1 MKLERHAAIL
11 RVIRERRIRNQDEL
25 RTALVPLGIRAT
37 QATLSRDI
45 HELGLAKVSD
55 AEGVF
60 YGTGTDAG
68 AVRPDLGQLVRALL
82 VSVDGVGP
90 LLVLRTAAGSAG
102 ALTAA
107 LDGASWSEIIGTIAG
122 DDTVLVVTR
131 GPREREAVA
140 ERLRRSG

>member
-1 MKLERHAAIL
+1 VKLERHAAIL

-25 RTALVPLGIRAT
+25 RTALVPLGVRAT

-45 HELGLAKVSD
+45 HELGLVKVSD
-55 AEGVF
+55 ADGVF
-60 YGTGTDAG
+60 YGTGTEAG
-68 AVRPDLGQLVRALL
+68 ALRPDLGQLVRALL
-82 VSVDGVGP
+82 VSSDGVGP

-107 LDGASWSEIIGTIAG
+107 IDGAGWSEVIGTIAG

-131 GPREREAVA
+131 GPRERETVA

>member
-1 MKLERHAAIL
+1 VKLERHAAIL

-45 HELGLAKVSD
+45 HELGLVKVSD

-60 YGTGTDAG
+60 YGTGTEAG
-68 AVRPDLGQLVRALL
+68 ALRPDLGQLVRALL
-82 VSVDGVGP
+82 VSADGVGP

-107 LDGASWSEIIGTIAG
+107 IDGAGWSEVIGTIAG

>member
-1 MKLERHAAIL
+1 VKLERHAAIL

-25 RTALVPLGIRAT
+25 RTALAEARITAT

-45 HELGLAKVSD
+45 HELGLVKVSD

-68 AVRPDLGQLVRALL
+68 ALRPDLGQLVRALL
-82 VSVDGVGP
+82 VSADGVGP

-107 LDGASWSEIIGTIAG
+107 IDGAGWSEVIGTIAG

-140 ERLRRSG
+140 ARLKRSG

>member
-1 MKLERHAAIL
+1 VKLERHAAIL

-25 RTALVPLGIRAT
+25 RTALVPLGVRAT

-45 HELGLAKVSD
+45 HELGLVKVSD
-55 AEGVF
+55 ADGVF
-60 YGTGTDAG
+60 YGTGTEAG
-68 AVRPDLGQLVRALL
+68 ALRPDLGQLVRALL
-82 VSVDGVGP
+82 VSSDGVGP

-107 LDGASWSEIIGTIAG
+107 IDGAGWSEVIGTVAG

>member
-11 RVIRERRIRNQDEL
+11 RAIRARRIRNQDEL
-25 RTALVPLGIRAT
+25 KSALAEAGMSAT

-45 HELGLAKVSD
+45 HELGLVKVSD

-68 AVRPDLGQLVRALL
+68 ALRPDLGQLVRALL
-82 VSVDGVGP
+82 VSSDGVGP

-107 LDGASWSEIIGTIAG
+107 IDGAGWSEVIGTIAG

-140 ERLRRSG
+140 ERLRR

>member
-11 RVIRERRIRNQDEL
+11 RAIRARRIRNQDEL
-25 RTALVPLGIRAT
+25 RAALAEAGISAT

-45 HELGLAKVSD
+45 HELGLVKVSD

-68 AVRPDLGQLVRALL
+68 ALRPDLGQLVRALL
-82 VSVDGVGP
+82 VSSDGVGP

-107 LDGASWSEIIGTIAG
+107 IDGAGWSEVIGTVAG
-122 DDTVLVVTR
+122 DDTILVVTR
-131 GPREREAVA
+131 GTREREAVA

>member
-107 LDGASWSEIIGTIAG
+107 LDGAGWSEIIGTIAG

>member
-11 RVIRERRIRNQDEL
+11 RAIRARRIRNQDEL
-25 RTALVPLGIRAT
+25 RSALAEAGMSAT

-45 HELGLAKVSD
+45 HELGLVKVSD

-68 AVRPDLGQLVRALL
+68 ALRPDLGQLVRALL
-82 VSVDGVGP
+82 VSSDGVGP
-90 LLVLRTAAGSAG
+90 LLILRTAAGSAG

-107 LDGASWSEIIGTIAG
+107 IDGAGWREVIGTIAG

-140 ERLRRSG
+140 ERLRR

>member
-25 RTALVPLGIRAT
+25 RTALVPLGVRAT

-45 HELGLAKVSD
+45 HELGLVKVSD
-55 AEGVF
+55 ADGVF
-60 YGTGTDAG
+60 YGTGTEAG
-68 AVRPDLGQLVRALL
+68 ALRPDLGQLVRALL
-82 VSVDGVGP
+82 VSSDGVGP

-107 LDGASWSEIIGTIAG
+107 IDGAGWSEVIGTIAG

>member
-25 RTALVPLGIRAT
+25 RTALVPLGVRAT

-45 HELGLAKVSD
+45 HELGLVKVSD

-60 YGTGTDAG
+60 YGTGTEAG
-68 AVRPDLGQLVRALL
+68 TLRPDLGQLVRALL
-82 VSVDGVGP
+82 VSSDGVGP

-107 LDGASWSEIIGTIAG
+107 IDGAGWSEVIGTVAG

>member
-1 MKLERHAAIL
+1 VKLERHAAIL

-25 RTALVPLGIRAT
+25 RTALAEARISAT

-45 HELGLAKVSD
+45 RELGLVKVSD

-68 AVRPDLGQLVRALL
+68 ALRPDLGQLVRALL
-82 VSVDGVGP
+82 VSADGVGP

-107 LDGASWSEIIGTIAG
+107 IDGAGWSEVIGTIAG

>member
-1 MKLERHAAIL
+1 MKPGRQAAIL
-11 RVIRERRIRNQDEL
+11 RAIRDRRIRNQDEL
-25 RTALVPLGIRAT
+25 RAALAAEGIAAT

-45 HELGLAKVSD
+45 HELGLVKVSD
-55 AEGVF
+55 AEGSF

-68 AVRPDLGQLVRALL
+68 AVRPDLGQLARTLL
-82 VSVDGVGP
+82 LGVDGVGP

-107 LDGASWSEIIGTIAG
+107 IDAAGWPEVIGTLAG

-140 ERLRRSG
+140 GRLRRY

>member
-11 RVIRERRIRNQDEL
+11 RAIRARRIRNQDEL
-25 RTALVPLGIRAT
+25 RSALAEAGMSAT

-45 HELGLAKVSD
+45 HELGLVKVSD

-68 AVRPDLGQLVRALL
+68 ALRPDLGQLVRALL
-82 VSVDGVGP
+82 VSSDGVGP

-107 LDGASWSEIIGTIAG
+107 IDGAGWSEVIGTIAG

-140 ERLRRSG
+140 ERLRR

>member
-11 RVIRERRIRNQDEL
+11 RAIRARRIRNQDEL
-25 RTALVPLGIRAT
+25 RSALAEAGMSAT

-45 HELGLAKVSD
+45 HELGLVKVSD

-68 AVRPDLGQLVRALL
+68 ALRPDLGQLVRALL
-82 VSVDGVGP
+82 VSSDGVGP

-107 LDGASWSEIIGTIAG
+107 IDGAGWSEVIGTIAG

>member
-37 QATLSRDI
+37 QATLSRDM
-45 HELGLAKVSD
+45 HELGLVKVSD

-60 YGTGTDAG
+60 YGTGTEAG
-68 AVRPDLGQLVRALL
+68 ALRPDLGQLVRALL
-82 VSVDGVGP
+82 VSSDGVGP

-107 LDGASWSEIIGTIAG
+107 IDGAGWSEVIGTIAG

>member
-1 MKLERHAAIL
+1 VKLERHAAIL

-25 RTALVPLGIRAT
+25 RTALAEARITAT

-45 HELGLAKVSD
+45 HELGLVKVSD

-68 AVRPDLGQLVRALL
+68 ALRPDLGQLVRALL

-107 LDGASWSEIIGTIAG
+107 IDGAGWSEVIGTIAG

>member
-1 MKLERHAAIL
+1 VKLERHAAIL
-11 RVIRERRIRNQDEL
+11 RAIRERRIRNQDEL
-25 RTALVPLGIRAT
+25 RTALAAAGIRAT

-45 HELGLAKVSD
+45 HELGLIKVSD
-55 AEGVF
+55 SDGVF
-60 YGTGTDAG
+60 YGIGTDAG

-107 LDGASWSEIIGTIAG
+107 IDGAAWSEVIGTIAG

-131 GPREREAVA
+131 GPREREKVA
-140 ERLRRSG
+140 ERLRR

>member
-25 RTALVPLGIRAT
+25 RTALVPLGIQAT

-45 HELGLAKVSD
+45 HELGLVKVSD

-60 YGTGTDAG
+60 YGTGTEAG
-68 AVRPDLGQLVRALL
+68 ALRPDLGQLVRALL
-82 VSVDGVGP
+82 VSSDGVGP

-107 LDGASWSEIIGTIAG
+107 IDGAGWSEVIGTIAG

>member
-1 MKLERHAAIL
+1 VKLERHAAIL

-25 RTALVPLGIRAT
+25 RTALAEARIAAT

-45 HELGLAKVSD
+45 HELGLVKVSD

-68 AVRPDLGQLVRALL
+68 ALRPDLGQLVRALL

-107 LDGASWSEIIGTIAG
+107 IDGAGWSEVIGTIAG

>member
-11 RVIRERRIRNQDEL
+11 RAIRARRIRNQDEL
-25 RTALVPLGIRAT
+25 RSALAEAGVSAT

-45 HELGLAKVSD
+45 HELGLVKVSD

-68 AVRPDLGQLVRALL
+68 ALRPDLGQLVRALL
-82 VSVDGVGP
+82 VSSDGVGP

-107 LDGASWSEIIGTIAG
+107 IDGAGWSEVIGTIAG

-140 ERLRRSG
+140 ERLRR

>member
-45 HELGLAKVSD
+45 HELGLVEVSD

-60 YGTGTDAG
+60 YGTGTEAG
-68 AVRPDLGQLVRALL
+68 ALRPDLGQLVRALL
-82 VSVDGVGP
+82 VSSDGVGP

-107 LDGASWSEIIGTIAG
+107 IDGAGWSEVIGTIAG

>member
-45 HELGLAKVSD
+45 HELGLVKVSD

-60 YGTGTDAG
+60 YGTGTEAG
-68 AVRPDLGQLVRALL
+68 ALRPDLGQLVRALL
-82 VSVDGVGP
+82 VSSDGVGP

-107 LDGASWSEIIGTIAG
+107 IDGAGWSEVIGTIAG

>member
-1 MKLERHAAIL
+1 VKLERHAAIL

-25 RTALVPLGIRAT
+25 RTALIPLGIHAT

-45 HELGLAKVSD
+45 HELGLVKVSD
-55 AEGVF
+55 SEGVF
-60 YGTGTDAG
+60 YGTGTEAG
-68 AVRPDLGQLVRALL
+68 ALRPDLGQLVRALL
-82 VSVDGVGP
+82 VSSDGVGP

-107 LDGASWSEIIGTIAG
+107 IDGAGWSEVIGTIAG

>member
-25 RTALVPLGIRAT
+25 RTALAPLGIRAT

-45 HELGLAKVSD
+45 HELGLVKVSD

-107 LDGASWSEIIGTIAG
+107 LDGAGWSEIIGTVAG